1 MSFRDIPLLR
11 YYKTYKHNLVREFYT
26 PVLKEAVLY
35 QRAVGFFTSGALIDL
50 TKGLRGL
57 TRNKGKIQFIVSP
70 RLSEED
76 IEAINKG
83 YEHKEIIGRAL
94 MRDFKE
100 PENYFEEE
108 RLNFLAYLIEEGFL
122 DIKVAF
128 TPPSKSMG
136 MFHEKEGIVT
146 DENGNKIVFTG
157 SLNETINAFH
167 VNSESI
173 VVFKSWEESKA
184 YVDEIQ
190 KDFEQLWN
198 KEDDDLEVLDFPN
211 VLREKFKVM
220 RKPELDAFFTRE
232 ELPEEEYDT
241 HIEAPDKGI
250 PHVPH
255 GLSERC
261 NQQMG

>member
-11 YYKTYKHNLVREFYT
+11 YYKTYKNNVVREFYT

-50 TKGLRGL
+50 TKGLKGL
-57 TRNKGKIQFIVSP
+57 TKNKGKIQFIVSP

-136 MFHEKEGIVT
+136 MYHEKVGIVT

-184 YVDEIQ
+184 YVDDIQ
-190 KDFEQLWN
+190 EDFEQLWN
-198 KEDDDLEVLDFPN
+198 KQDDDLEILDFPK
-211 VLREKFKVM
+211 VL
-220 RKPELDAFFTRE
+220 
-232 ELPEEEYDT
+232 
-241 HIEAPDKGI
+241 
-250 PHVPH
+250 
-255 GLSERC
+255 
-261 NQQMG
+261 

>member
-11 YYKTYKHNLVREFYT
+11 YYKTYKNNVVKEFYT
-26 PVLKEAVLY
+26 PVLKQAVLY

-57 TRNKGKIQFIVSP
+57 TRNHGKIQFIVSP

-76 IEAINKG
+76 IAAINKG
-83 YEHKEIIGRAL
+83 YEQKEIIGRAL

-100 PENYFEEE
+100 PENYYEEE

-122 DIKVAF
+122 DIKIAF
-128 TPPSKSMG
+128 TPPQKSTG
-136 MFHEKEGIVT
+136 MYHEKVGIVT

-190 KDFEQLWN
+190 RDFEQLWD
-198 KEDDDLEVLDFPN
+198 KRDDD
-211 VLREKFKVM
+211 
-220 RKPELDAFFTRE
+220 
-232 ELPEEEYDT
+232 
-241 HIEAPDKGI
+241 
-250 PHVPH
+250 
-255 GLSERC
+255 
-261 NQQMG
+261 